1 MINPFP
7 DPRLIFALIMIPA
20 RYMIIAGL
28 FYYLFYKYKPHKWA
42 YLKIQEKTPTD
53 QQIKTEIIYSLITI
67 FIFSL
72 VTIFIFGLDHNGYT
86 YMYNEIDN
94 YGVPYY
100 IFSTILLIVI
110 HDIYFFITHK
120 MMHHR
125 KIYPIVHKIHHL
137 STNPSPWAAF
147 SFHPIEAIVQIAW
160 IPIVVMVLPVHH
172 SSILIWSIFMMVFNV
187 AGHLGYEIFPKRFLD
202 YKIGKIFF
210 TSTFH
215 NIHHSKNNCNYGLYF
230 IIWDRLLKTFH
241 PDYQKI
247 YNRIKLNIS

>member
-53 QQIKTEIIYSLITI
+53 QQIKIEIIYSLITI

-160 IPIVVMVLPVHH
+160 Y
-172 SSILIWSIFMMVFNV
+172 N
-187 AGHLGYEIFPKRFLD
+187 
-202 YKIGKIFF
+202 
-210 TSTFH
+210 
-215 NIHHSKNNCNYGLYF
+215 
-230 IIWDRLLKTFH
+230 LL
-241 PDYQKI
+241 
-247 YNRIKLNIS
+247 